1 MNAFPRSDANR
12 PVRHPAVVMSLVSMV
27 VSLLPVA
34 PMGLRAANGSLWTEA
49 SARVLLADTRA
60 RQVGDIVTIVVDEN
74 NESAKQNNTKTAKKT
89 GVSATISSFLFG
101 PAKDGFLT
109 RGGKYP
115 AMDMKSD
122 KSFEGG
128 GTINNSERITARIA
142 VWVNEVLPN
151 GHMTLEGRRMTLV
164 GGEQQEAVLR
174 GVIRQE
180 DIQPNN
186 TVMSF
191 NVADAS
197 IKFVSK
203 GTVSDIQRSLP
214 APDPLL
220 GNPSSKAS
228 DRTAGE
234 SQEKIREMTQKFEAV
249 FVRHL
254 LNEAQKPVI
263 GGGAIA
269 AASSRGIYQ
278 DMIVER
284 MADQISESG
293 TFGVARSLEL
303 QFRHSSQ
310 VTASTPHAAPEGGKN
325 LP

>member
-1 MNAFPRSDANR
+1 MNDLPRFTPPGPMAR
-12 PVRHPAVVMSLVSMV
+12 LVPH
-27 VSLLPVA
+27 LVA
-34 PMGLRAANGSLWTEA
+34 WLTLASVGLRAANGSLWLDS
-49 SARVLLADTRA
+49 SARVLLADNRA

-142 VWVNEVLPN
+142 VRVTEVLPN

-203 GTVSDIQRSLP
+203 GAVSDSQRR
-214 APDPLL
+214 
-220 GNPSSKAS
+220 GWFT
-228 DRTAGE
+228 TAFD
-234 SQEKIREMTQKFEAV
+234 KI
-249 FVRHL
+249 
-254 LNEAQKPVI
+254 
-263 GGGAIA
+263 
-269 AASSRGIYQ
+269 
-278 DMIVER
+278 
-284 MADQISESG
+284 
-293 TFGVARSLEL
+293 
-303 QFRHSSQ
+303 
-310 VTASTPHAAPEGGKN
+310 TPF
-325 LP
+325 